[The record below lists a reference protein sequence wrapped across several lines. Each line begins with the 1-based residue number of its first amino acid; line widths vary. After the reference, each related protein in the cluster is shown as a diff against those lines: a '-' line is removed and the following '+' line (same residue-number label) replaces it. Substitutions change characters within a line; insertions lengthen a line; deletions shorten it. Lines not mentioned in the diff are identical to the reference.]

1 MRSGVF
7 ERGAQLI
14 SSNLKFLSAAIVA
27 AALIVLLAR
36 AIHTYS
42 ARADLTPGLNN
53 QISPDTGQII
63 PSRPHDIL
71 GCGLPI
77 SECEKIMM
85 MVPMTL
91 KFSPREIQDTD
102 AELLHSI

>member
-1 MRSGVF
+1 MRSGVL

-14 SSNLKFLSAAIVA
+14 SSKLKFLSATVVT

-42 ARADLTPGLNN
+42 ARADLTPELNSVT
-53 QISPDTGQII
+53 SPDTGQTI
-63 PSRPHDIL
+63 PSHPHGIF

-85 MVPMTL
+85 MMPMAL
-91 KFSPREIQDTD
+91 KFSPREIQDPDT
-102 AELLHSI
+102 EPLHSI